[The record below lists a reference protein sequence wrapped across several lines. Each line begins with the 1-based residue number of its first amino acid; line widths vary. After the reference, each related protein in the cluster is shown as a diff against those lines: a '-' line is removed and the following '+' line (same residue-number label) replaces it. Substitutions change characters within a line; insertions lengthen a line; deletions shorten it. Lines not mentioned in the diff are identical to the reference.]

1 MLYLCCVLFCTVAL
15 LNIKDSD
22 WGSINLKFEA
32 PFLGR
37 NVGVADDANF

>member
-1 MLYLCCVLFCTVAL
+1 MLSMLEVLFCTVAL

-22 WGSINLKFEA
+22 WGSINLKLEA

-37 NVGVADDANF
+37 TLSVADDANS